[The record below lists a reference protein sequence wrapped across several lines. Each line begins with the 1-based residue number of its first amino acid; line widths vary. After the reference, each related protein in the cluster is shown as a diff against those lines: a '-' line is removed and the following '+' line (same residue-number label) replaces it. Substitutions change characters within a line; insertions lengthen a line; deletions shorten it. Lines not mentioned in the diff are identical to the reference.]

1 MLANCLQQPLRTE
14 WRMRQTDQAA
24 ELLRALAE
32 PSRLRLVALLREHG
46 TLCVCELEQI
56 TGLPQYT
63 VSRHLGLLRRLSV
76 LENERQG
83 ARIDYR
89 LARDLPPGVAALID
103 AALAL
108 LTADPQL
115 AADRDAARALCSADC
130 CLPTP

>member
-1 MLANCLQQPLRTE
+1 
-14 WRMRQTDQAA
+14 MRQTDQAA